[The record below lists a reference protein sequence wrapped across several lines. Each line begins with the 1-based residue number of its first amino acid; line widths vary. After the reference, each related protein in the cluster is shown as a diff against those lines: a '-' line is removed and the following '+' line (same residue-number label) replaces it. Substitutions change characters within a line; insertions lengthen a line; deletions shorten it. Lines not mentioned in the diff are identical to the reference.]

1 MTTTVTTSG
10 RDRGQGSWQLFANP
24 RRVDS
29 GSVDVCAGSTER
41 CGGGARWIS
50 PSQTRAAFYVKGP
63 SPRRCHHRPTAAVA
77 QKRQVNLTTDVK
89 LALLIG
95 MRGHAGANQVREH
108 RRLAGFTQAQVAALV
123 GVSRQSVVS
132 IERGD
137 YAPSV
142 YLALRLARALD
153 SSVEVLF
160 PLAEE
165 SE

>member
-1 MTTTVTTSG
+1 M
-10 RDRGQGSWQLFANP
+10 A
-24 RRVDS
+24 
-29 GSVDVCAGSTER
+29 
-41 CGGGARWIS
+41 WI
-50 PSQTRAAFYVKGP
+50 P
-63 SPRRCHHRPTAAVA
+63 
-77 QKRQVNLTTDVK
+77 KRQVDLTSCVK
-89 LALLIG
+89 AALLAV

-160 PLAEE
+160 PLGEE